1 MPYYEVTV
9 TVSKPVCVKAD
20 SEGDAKDKAL
30 DELSG
35 DWNRS
40 EAEIE
45 DEYDESDPTQAKFI
59 KEYKESG
66 EYYEA

>member
-20 SEGDAKDKAL
+20 NERDAIDKAIE
-30 DELSG
+30 ELFS
-35 DWNRS
+35 DWNRAD
-40 EAEIE
+40 AEIE
-45 DEYDESDPTQAKFI
+45 DEFDESDPKEMQFVE
-59 KEYKESG
+59 EYKRSG

>member
-1 MPYYEVTV
+1 MAYFEITV

-20 SEGDAKDKAL
+20 SEDEAKEKAME
-30 DELSG
+30 ELMG
-35 DWNRS
+35 DWNRA
-40 EAEIE
+40 EAEVE
-45 DEYDESDPTQAKFI
+45 DEYDESDPTEARFI